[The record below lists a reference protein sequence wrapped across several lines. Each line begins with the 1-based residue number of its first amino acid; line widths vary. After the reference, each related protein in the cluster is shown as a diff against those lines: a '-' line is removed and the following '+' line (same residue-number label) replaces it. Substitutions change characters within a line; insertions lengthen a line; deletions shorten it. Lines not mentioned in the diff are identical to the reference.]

1 CGSPVMIPS
10 ALAILTTSFL
20 LKAPLRVAPY
30 LKSPILSFQE
40 STTSTPVFSISP
52 PFINGGGAPEVPIDG
67 ANTNQCLVV
76 FVYQSAVTE
85 SLALKTRASTAKP
98 YRSEPSLVTPGFAN
112 RVGAAESVGGG
123 LL

>member
-1 CGSPVMIPS
+1 MIPS

-30 LKSPILSFQE
+30 LKSPILSSQE

-67 ANTNQCLVV
+67 ANTNQFLVV
-76 FVYQSAVTE
+76 FLYQSPVTE
-85 SLALKTRASTAKP
+85 SLELKKHASRSKEHTSEIQTR
-98 YRSEPSLVTPGFAN
+98 EN
-112 RVGAAESVGGG
+112 
-123 LL
+123 